1 MVEKFRQKKE
11 RQRVQDVG
19 RSLSAATSEAHA
31 GSTEPLLEDL
41 VFSMNGGP
49 AVTVHDRAI
58 APTLSKQ
65 NGSWVTDGLQTSLD
79 KPVEIEQ
86 SDHAAPRMAV
96 EEAHEALGQP
106 LSFHGKFSTQLFMST
121 TETASASAANS
132 AGRNALQAQ
141 PDGGGVDVDDDGIGF
156 GGRGDF
162 ERDTDAPSASKRKS
176 FMFGDMANSLMKME
190 EQKAAEE
197 KTMSEDELLI
207 FNFGISADELVEL
220 KEMFQT
226 FDIDQDGL
234 LSIGEVKEMYLKLG
248 VPKYKLKKRLLRDL
262 MQEIDGD
269 GSGGAS
275 FKEFLQVALEPCN
288 LRTRPY
294 SLAIRSSFK
303 EFLQVALEPCNLR
316 ARPCSLAIRSSFK
329 EFL

>member
-11 RQRVQDVG
+11 RQRVQDAG
-19 RSLSAATSEAHA
+19 RSLSAATSEVHA

-41 VFSMNGGP
+41 VFPMNGGP
-49 AVTVHDRAI
+49 AVTVHDSAI
-58 APTLSKQ
+58 APTLSEQ
-65 NGSWVTDGLQTSLD
+65 NGSWVTHGLQTCLD
-79 KPVEIEQ
+79 KPVEIDQ
-86 SDHAAPRMAV
+86 SDDAAPRMAV
-96 EEAHEALGQP
+96 EGAHEALGQP
-106 LSFHGKFSTQLFMST
+106 LPFHGKFSTQLFMST
-121 TETASASAANS
+121 TEAASAANS

-141 PDGGGVDVDDDGIGF
+141 PDGGGVDVDDGGIGF

-162 ERDTDAPSASKRKS
+162 ERDTDAPSFHASKRKS
-176 FMFGDMANSLMKME
+176 FMFGNMANSLMKME
-190 EQKAAEE
+190 GKKAVEE
-197 KTMSEDELLI
+197 KPMSEDELLT

-226 FDIDQDGL
+226 FDSDQDGL

-262 MQEIDGD
+262 MHEIDGD

-303 EFLQVALEPCNLR
+303 EFL
-316 ARPCSLAIRSSFK
+316 
-329 EFL
+329 